1 MTANPL
7 TDGPPLVTISEKM
20 KRFLK
25 RKVSAYGP
33 DSGGIG
39 GESSNGNVSHNIPQP
54 ISTLSMPKEIDMN
67 DISWDIV
74 PSIQKDIVHC
84 FAQEVLEAIFE
95 EIGDDFFAL
104 LVDGSNATPKRKH
117 MVVVL
122 RYVTCGIVK
131 ERFVGFVHVTETDA
145 LSLKS
150 AIESL
155 FVEYELSLKKVRG
168 QSYNGASNMHVGFN
182 GMKTLIMKEN
192 NSAYY
197 VHCFAHQLQ
206 LVVVTVAKEHLDVG
220 KFFDMIDVLMNVVCA
235 SCKPKDTIRES
246 QKEKVQEAI
255 GSGEIEAGS
264 GLKQELS
271 HVKPED
277 IRWGSYYK
285 TLLYLVDLFPSVVE
299 VLAYVEEAGANP
311 FGQRKAYDLQV
322 YFQSFDFVFYLHL
335 MLHIL
340 GVTDL
345 LSQALQRKDEDIL
358 NAISLVKSTKQLL
371 QKFRVDGFH
380 SLLKMTSSFCE
391 KHDIEM
397 LNLEDEYVNPK
408 RPRQKTNIT
417 YRHYYEFNCFN
428 TVVDMQIQEFG
439 DRFSDVSSELLI
451 CMAALNP
458 RDSFCDFNPLK
469 VLRLTELYPDDFS
482 CVERVTLEPELY
494 LYIDGVQ
501 QDERFA
507 NLKGISDLARVMVE
521 TRLHLTFPLVYR
533 LLKLA
538 LVLPVATATVERSL
552 SSIEL
557 VKSDLRDR
565 ICDDFLDSCVS
576 SAVEEKGVANVTNED
591 VMDHI
596 QKMKTRMN
604 DLRM

>member
-1 MTANPL
+1 MSYFTR
-7 TDGPPLVTISEKM
+7 IM

-25 RKVSAYGP
+25 RKVSTSEP
-33 DSGGIG
+33 DGGGIG
-39 GESSNGNVSHNIPQP
+39 GESSNGNVSHNNPEP
-54 ISTLSMPKEIDMN
+54 SSTPSMAREVDMN
-67 DISWDIV
+67 DLSWDIV
-74 PSIQKDIVHC
+74 PTIQKDIVHC
-84 FAQEVLEAIFE
+84 FAQEVLKAISE
-95 EIGDDFFAL
+95 EISDDVFAL
-104 LVDGSNATPKRKH
+104 LVDGSNAIPKRKQ

-131 ERFVGFVHVTETDA
+131 ERFIGFVHVMETDA

-155 FVEYELSLKKVRG
+155 FVEYGLSLKKVRG

-182 GMKTLIMKEN
+182 
-192 NSAYY
+192 
-197 VHCFAHQLQ
+197 
-206 LVVVTVAKEHLDVG
+206 VAKEHLEVG
-220 KFFDMIDVLMNVVCA
+220 KFFDMIDVMINAVCA
-235 SCKPKDTIRES
+235 SCKPKDMIRES
-246 QKEKVQEAI
+246 QREKVQEAI
-255 GSGEIEAGS
+255 GNGEIETES
-264 GLKQELS
+264 GLKQEIS

-299 VLAYVEEAGANP
+299 VLAYVEEVGVNP
-311 FGQRKAYDLQV
+311 FSQRKAYDLQV

-345 LSQALQRKDEDIL
+345 LSQALQRRDEDIL

-371 QKFRVDGFH
+371 QKFKVDGFH
-380 SLLKMTSSFCE
+380 SLLKMTSSFSE

-397 LNLEDEYVNPK
+397 LNLDDEYVNPK
-408 RPRQKTNIT
+408 IPRQKTNIT
-417 YRHYYEFNCFN
+417 YRHYYEFHCFN
-428 TVVDMQIQEFG
+428 TIVDMQIEEFD
-439 DRFSDVSSELLI
+439 DRFSGVSSELLI

-458 RDSFCDFNPLK
+458 RDSFCDFNPSKL
-469 VLRLTELYPDDFS
+469 LRLTELYPDDFS
-482 CVERVTLEPELY
+482 CVEKVTLEPELY
-494 LYIDGVQ
+494 LYIDSVQ

-538 LVLPVATATVERSL
+538 LVLPVATATVESCF
-552 SSIEL
+552 SAIEL

-565 ICDDFLDSCVS
+565 ICDDFYDSCVS

-591 VMDHI
+591 VMNHI
-596 QKMKTRMN
+596 EKMKARMN